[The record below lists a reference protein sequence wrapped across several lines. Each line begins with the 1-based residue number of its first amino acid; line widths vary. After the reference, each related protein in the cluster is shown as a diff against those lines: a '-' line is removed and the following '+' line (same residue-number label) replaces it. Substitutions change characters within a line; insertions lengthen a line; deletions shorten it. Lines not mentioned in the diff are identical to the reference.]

1 MNLTN
6 KLKVLFILCF
16 VTSWSYSQDYN
27 VADLKIQ
34 GNKRIKTS
42 FIKSVSSIKSGIT
55 LDSAVI
61 EQDIIRLKRLPS
73 VSHASYQVFHS
84 KEHEYDVIYNIEEN
98 FTLIPSVNVYTT
110 DNDEFAY
117 RLGLYEFNL
126 FGRHITL
133 GGFYQKDIYS
143 SYAINF
149 RAPYLFSNK
158 LGLAVNHQDLTTQEP
173 VFFDNT
179 SSNYKYNNKSF
190 EVLGLYELNFENRF
204 ELGLNY
210 FVEDY
215 QYKFGA
221 TNPNVPQALNVHKWL
236 LKGIYEYNSLDYFY
250 HYVSGF
256 RSQFNFQYVTST
268 NDMLPDFFIGWN
280 DFFLFKRVGKKGNWA
295 NRLRLGL
302 STNADTPFAPF
313 SVDNNLNIRG
323 VGNTIDRG
331 TGAIVLNSEYR
342 QTLIEK
348 GWFVLQGNAFI
359 DAGSWR
365 NPGGELSDF
374 SKNENIKI
382 YPGLG
387 LRFIHKKIYNAIFRI
402 DYGYGITENS
412 SKGFV
417 FGIGQYF

>member
-1 MNLTN
+1 M
-6 KLKVLFILCF
+6 KSIVLFLSLF
-16 VTSWSYSQDYN
+16 VFFISAVNSQN
-27 VADLKIQ
+27 KIVHDLKIQ
-34 GNKRIKTS
+34 GNKKLKPA
-42 FIKSVSSIKSGIT
+42 FVKSISSIKSGSI
-55 LDSAVI
+55 LDSTVI
-61 EQDIIRLKRLPS
+61 EQDILRLKRLPS
-73 VSHASYQVFHS
+73 VSHAYYQVFQS
-84 KEHEYDVIYNIEEN
+84 DDNQYNVFYNIEEN
-98 FTLIPSVNVYTT
+98 FTLIPSANIFTT

-117 RLGLYEFNL
+117 RLGLYEFNAL
-126 FGRHITL
+126 GRNITF
-133 GGFYQKDIYS
+133 GGFYQKDIYDS
-143 SYAINF
+143 FAINF

-158 LGLAVNHQDLTTQEP
+158 VGLAINYQDLTTQEP

-179 SSNYKYNNKSF
+179 SSNYKYNNKSI
-190 EVLGLYELNFENRF
+190 EVLGLYEFNFSNRLEF
-204 ELGLNY
+204 GINY

-221 TNPNVPQALNVHKWL
+221 TNPNVPQELNVHKWL
-236 LKGIYEYNSLDYFY
+236 AKGIYEFNKLDYFY
-250 HYVSGF
+250 QYVSGF
-256 RSQFNFQYVTST
+256 KSQFNFQYVTST

-280 DFFLFKRVGKKGNWA
+280 DFFVFKRVGEKGNWA
-295 NRLRLGL
+295 NRLRLGI
-302 STNADTPFAPF
+302 STNDETPFAPF

-331 TGAIVLNSEYR
+331 TGAIVLNTEYR

-348 GWFVLQGNAFI
+348 GWFVLQGNAFV

-365 NPGGELSDF
+365 NPGGDFGDF
-374 SKNENIKI
+374 SKEDNIKV

-402 DYGYGITENS
+402 DYGVGVTPNS